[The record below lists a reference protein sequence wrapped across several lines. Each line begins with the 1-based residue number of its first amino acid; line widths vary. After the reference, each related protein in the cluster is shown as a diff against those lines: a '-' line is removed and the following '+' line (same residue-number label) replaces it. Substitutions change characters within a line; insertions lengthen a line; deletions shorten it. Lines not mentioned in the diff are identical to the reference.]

1 MAEAEKFQKVTKCW
15 SFQAKIVKIEKEG
28 YGYVSDSA
36 PNAFYRGSSTASAG
50 NRKRRK
56 DEVSNNLVLL
66 NPLVRVFNTTS
77 IDRREMDLKVT
88 VMIIIH
94 KLVFYQQTQVLQ
106 GFYPMKRRTHAH
118 TTQGLS
124 SSSSSSCTKERIF
137 VGLTID
143 LSNGSGSGSVFT
155 CRLTE

>member
-1 MAEAEKFQKVTKCW
+1 M
-15 SFQAKIVKIEKEG
+15 
-28 YGYVSDSA
+28 
-36 PNAFYRGSSTASAG
+36 
-50 NRKRRK
+50 
-56 DEVSNNLVLL
+56 LL